1 MQLYFEEGNRKLRE
15 FGLAYLNFI
24 GRLYHLIRLRRLS
37 MESQGNKILGYF
49 GDIYCDKV
57 NKS

>member
-24 GRLYHLIRLRRLS
+24 GGLYHLIRLRRLS
-37 MESQGNKILGYF
+37 MESQGN
-49 GDIYCDKV
+49 
-57 NKS
+57 